1 MRIAALAAI
10 ALLLSLAIAG
20 NSPAQD
26 YRAEIEAGV
35 IDRCYRATARWRLHL
50 ARQTHD
56 ISITEE
62 EIVRVLRDAPHTES
76 LIAALTKTVSGK
88 PREARQVLYDIA
100 YVECFLKGAG
110 S

>member
-1 MRIAALAAI
+1 MRIAVFAAI

-20 NSPAQD
+20 NSPAQG
-26 YRAEIEAGV
+26 YRAEIESQV
-35 IDRCYRATARWRLHL
+35 IDRCDRATARWRLHW

-56 ISITEE
+56 IPITDE
-62 EIVRVLRDAPHTES
+62 EIVRVLRDAPHTEP

-88 PREARQVLYDIA
+88 PREARQALYDIA
-100 YVECFLKGAG
+100 YVECFLAGAG